1 MRVLLESM
9 LTLMLIDNL
18 QISRE
23 KFIPTLWLHRRSDFY
38 TIKHNLCYSMKHLT
52 TAYLPHMKP
61 LDHSL
66 SNHRQSPL
74 GGVAKVG
81 GGGGG
86 TVMVVGEDGLR
97 FLMVEHGVEQER

>member
-1 MRVLLESM
+1 M
-9 LTLMLIDNL
+9 LQHET
-18 QISRE
+18 
-23 KFIPTLWLHRRSDFY
+23 
-38 TIKHNLCYSMKHLT
+38 
-52 TAYLPHMKP
+52 

-81 GGGGG
+81 GGGG
-86 TVMVVGEDGLR
+86 TVMVVGEDGLG